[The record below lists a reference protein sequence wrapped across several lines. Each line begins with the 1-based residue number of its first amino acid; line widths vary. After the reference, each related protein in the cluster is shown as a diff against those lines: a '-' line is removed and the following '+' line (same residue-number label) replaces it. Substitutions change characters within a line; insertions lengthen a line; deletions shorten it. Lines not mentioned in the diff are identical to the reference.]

1 MADDP
6 DPSGGG
12 SNPPPGGGGSNS
24 PPGGSSGSSTGPS
37 IDSLTDAINQL
48 AKTGQPDV
56 KLSTATRDQ
65 YLKII
70 TDFRSLIEWERQ
82 KMPSISTIGNVG
94 SLNSADQTKKNL
106 QLDMTGASGI
116 EQTTDKYI
124 KYLDA
129 FENAVKKAADRL
141 IQSG

>member
-6 DPSGGG
+6 DPSGDGSNPPGGG
-12 SNPPPGGGGSNS
+12 SNPPPGG
-24 PPGGSSGSSTGPS
+24 SSGSSSAPS

-65 YLKII
+65 YLKVIG
-70 TDFRSLIEWERQ
+70 DFRFMLASQRQ
-82 KMPSISTIGNVG
+82 RMGGMESIGNVG
-94 SLNSADQTKKNL
+94 TLSSADETKKNL
-106 QLDMTGASGI
+106 QLDITGTSGI
-116 EQTTDKYI
+116 EQTTDKYL

-129 FENAVKKAADRL
+129 LENAVKKAADRL